1 MRRVALLLMVVTVV
15 GLSTSALVWG
25 GDADSKGA
33 KANSGRAIDAAKRG
47 YWQEAMALWEDAL
60 ELAPDD
66 AEILNNY
73 AVALEAIGSY
83 EEAGRIYEKALTIKP
98 DSRRIRRNL
107 MLNKDFYVSYVLR
120 EDPKE
125 SDGPTDGD
133 GQTPP
138 PGDPQGEESPPP
150 EKEQNKDGE
159 GGGDDDQI

>member
-1 MRRVALLLMVVTVV
+1 MGKTEVTQEEYQAVM
-15 GLSTSALVWG
+15 GSNPSKYA
-25 GDADSKGA
+25 GDL
-33 KANSGRAIDAAKRG
+33 NRPVEQVN
-47 YWQEAMALWEDAL
+47 WQEAMALWEDAL